1 MATLKEIREQNPGA
15 YDDLSDKQLADAL
28 HGKYYSD
35 MPRAAFYRRVGLPS
49 QAVGGAT
56 ATATPTAPRQQAKP
70 AKPGKRS
77 TMLDQIGA
85 YAQAATEQ
93 IPFLDEAAA
102 KVVSLATGVPYKEV
116 RSVQKDLADSDR
128 KERPL
133 ARNAGGVS
141 GFVATVAAPG
151 GAYVGGARTFGGA
164 VLRSAQVGAGY
175 GALAGA
181 GAADDGLANRI
192 KGGAKGAAI
201 GAATGAAVPV
211 VVRGAQAV
219 PQVAKRAASGISE
232 AGSRVAR
239 QLGREAPEAVVT
251 PSVTQKA
258 EEFVARMAAAQGI
271 TPQKLLNDP
280 ALLAGKPVTAAEAM
294 GRTGMGQLTAIG
306 RRSGQTPDALEAMLA
321 ARADEAGARIVD
333 DFAGVAKIDPA
344 TVADDFAAMTDALR
358 KSASPAYAAAYDNTI
373 ELTPELSSL
382 MQRPAVKK
390 AMRRAYEIAR
400 EEGVNPETIGLR
412 WENIAD
418 DTDMVFMGAAPDE
431 PSAAVRRAM
440 EGVSSGRVRG
450 GGGNQGLT
458 LAQFLSSRG
467 GIADNGGELSAM
479 DLVRRF
485 TSRGSGGRFESG
497 KALSLED
504 AAQIAQDAGYFPERV
519 ISEGADNYG
528 RISAQ
533 DLIDALRAEAAGTKV
548 RRAMPGT
555 DGPAPGAVADEA
567 AERLYRY
574 GDSGTPPVDES
585 AYIGGPRDLPE
596 NIAPVYQEQPTM
608 QAWDYVKRG
617 MDDVLEAYRDPTT
630 RKLNL
635 DTLGR
640 ATVGTQQQLRSELV
654 TQNPAYGKALAKGG
668 EPLRLEQ
675 AWRDAPGLMNARV
688 SERVFLQRFDK
699 LSASEKQAFMGGFAN
714 DLFERARAGRLRP
727 KEFRNPAFNAK
738 LSKMLGPKKAAEFKN
753 LLEQELR
760 IARGGRM
767 SPGTNS
773 VTEEVRQASQE
784 LDRGTGFMADLQ
796 RRLDVGQSPW
806 TAVPATVTN
815 ALVSPVAGFVRGY
828 QTPLNQATRDEVGRL
843 LMLPPD
849 EMARVLLS
857 RPAPPPQ
864 SNALLGAG
872 TPAAANYFASRR

>member
-1 MATLKEIREQNPGA
+1 MSGPWEA
-15 YDDLSDKQLADAL
+15 YAKTS
-28 HGKYYSD
+28 G
-35 MPRAAFYRRVGLPS
+35 
-49 QAVGGAT
+49 GGAPWE
-56 ATATPTAPRQQAKP
+56 AYKGAPGKKP
-70 AKPGKRS
+70 QPKRS
-77 TMLDQIGA
+77 TALDQIGA
-85 YAQAATEQ
+85 LAQSATEQ

-102 KVVSLATGVPYKEV
+102 RVVSLATGVPYKDV
-116 RSVQKDLADSDR
+116 RIAQEELAQSDK

-133 ARNAGGVS
+133 ARNVGGVL
-141 GFVATVAAPG
+141 GFGATLAAPG
-151 GAYVGGARTFGGA
+151 GAYVGGAKNFGQA
-164 VLRSAQVGAGY
+164 ALRSGQVGAAY

-181 GAADDGLANRI
+181 GAADDGLRNRI
-192 KGGAKGAAI
+192 EGGAKGAAI
-201 GAATGAAVPV
+201 GAAAGVAVPAIV
-211 VVRGAQAV
+211 KGAQAV
-219 PQVAKRAASGISE
+219 PSLVRRTGSGISE

-239 QLGREAPEAVVT
+239 QFGKEAPEAVVT
-251 PSVTQKA
+251 PGVTKRA
-258 EEFVARMAAAQGI
+258 EEFVSRLAASKGI
-271 TPQKLLNDP
+271 TPEALLADP
-280 ALLAGKPVTAAEAM
+280 ALVAGKPITAAEAM

-321 ARADEAGARIVD
+321 ARSEGAGARIVD

-344 TVADDFAAMTDALR
+344 TVADDFAAMTDVLR

-373 ELTPELSSL
+373 ELTPELSQL

-390 AMRRAYEIAR
+390 AMQRAYQIAR
-400 EEGVNPETIGLR
+400 EEGVNPETLGLR

-418 DTDMVFMGAAPDE
+418 DADMVFSGPAPNE

-440 EGVSSGRVRG
+440 DGVAGGTVRG
-450 GGGNQGLT
+450 GTGDQGLT

-467 GIADNGGELSAM
+467 GLADSGGELSAM

-485 TSRGSGGRFESG
+485 TSRGSGGRFAAGRAMSI
-497 KALSLED
+497 ED
-504 AAQIAQDAGYFPERV
+504 AAQIAQDAGYFPERIV
-519 ISEGADNYG
+519 SEGADNYG
-528 RISAQ
+528 RISPQ
-533 DLIDALRAEAAGTKV
+533 DLIDALRAESAGTKV
-548 RRAMPGT
+548 RRTAPGAS
-555 DGPAPGAVADEA
+555 GPQPGAVADEA

-574 GDSGTPPVDES
+574 GDSGTPPVEEA

-640 ATVGTQQQLRSELV
+640 ATVGTQQRLRSELV
-654 TQNPAYGKALAKGG
+654 TQNPAYGEALAKGG

-688 SERVFLQRFDK
+688 SERVFLQRFAK

-727 KEFRNPAFNAK
+727 RDFRNPAFSEK
-738 LSKMLGPKKAAEFKN
+738 LKLMLGPEKAAQFKS
-753 LLEQELR
+753 LLEQEARL
-760 IARGGRM
+760 ARGGRM

-796 RRLDVGQSPW
+796 RRLDGGQSAW
-806 TAVPATVTN
+806 SAVPATVTN
-815 ALVSPVAGFVRGY
+815 ALTSPVSGFVRGY

-849 EMARVLLS
+849 EMARVLMS

-864 SNALLGAG
+864 NALLGAA
-872 TPAAANYFASRR
+872 TPATANYFASRR